1 MFANNRNTN
10 GAFLVSL
17 LIPLATT
24 EMSRGT
30 AQDQLQL
37 DQLTYTAGRK
47 REEQC
52 VLQWTLPEVFDYAT
66 RDMQDLLQ
74 HLIKTFPE
82 HVTDEDHAANI
93 LQVALDARLT
103 VHDKN
108 LRYTA
113 MRNLACDKLEQLI
126 KRSEEQAAKCQARV
140 ELGKRKKAERAQ
152 AKLAAVGITDPDA
165 EVVCELEE
173 PAAKR
178 PTPVPAISL
187 ADTSSATVREQ
198 MPGLPPLALSPPTD
212 ERESVE
218 EQLLMG

>member
-17 LIPLATT
+17 LIPLAAT
-24 EMSRGT
+24 EMSRGA

-52 VLQWTLPEVFDYAT
+52 VLQWTLPEAFDYAT

-212 ERESVE
+212 ERESVQ

>member
-1 MFANNRNTN
+1 
-10 GAFLVSL
+10 
-17 LIPLATT
+17 
-24 EMSRGT
+24 MSRGT

-212 ERESVE
+212 ERESVQ

>member
-1 MFANNRNTN
+1 MAR
-10 GAFLVSL
+10 FLFHCSFHS
-17 LIPLATT
+17 PPP
-24 EMSRGT
+24 RCHGT

-212 ERESVE
+212 ERESVQ

>member
-17 LIPLATT
+17 LIPLAAT
-24 EMSRGT
+24 EMSRGA

-212 ERESVE
+212 GRGSVRER
-218 EQLLMG
+218 LLVG